1 MHLLTTLERF
11 FRRLRPLGGRGGE
24 RQARSGDRVLVA
36 FSGGPDS
43 TALLW
48 GLTRVAP
55 ALGLDLVAA
64 HLDHRLDAD
73 STRRAEAASRL
84 VAALAV
90 PLVGDRLAA
99 TPAGSAAGEGV
110 EAYARR
116 RRYAFLDRVAAER
129 RARFIA
135 TAHHAEDQAETVI
148 LRLLYGSG
156 LAGLAAIH
164 PHRGRVVRPLLDLP
178 RRALLEGVA
187 ASGLEP
193 VDDPTNADLEVPRNR
208 VRHVLLPRLAGRD
221 PRIVERLSALARA
234 AAAARQRVDEALEPL
249 LAPRPLKNARGATID
264 RRALEALPEPL
275 FAPALALLSRRAG
288 APHPPGEPARR
299 ELRRQLGRGDGPPR
313 IGCDCGD
320 GWRWEGDR
328 NRLRLL
334 HGKPSTG
341 RFAYT
346 LRVPGEVEIS
356 ELALK
361 VRLRRGRVA
370 RWMFRGRA
378 DRAGLASSLPTGTR
392 VVVRNRRPGDRI
404 QPLGAKE
411 PIRLKDL
418 LIARRIPRHR
428 RDRLP
433 LLVIDGALAWV
444 PGVTIDQRFRL
455 GDEPKTWIA
464 EIESWPAETDEASTE
479 RS

>member
-1 MHLLTTLERF
+1 MHLVTTLERF
-11 FRRLRPLGGRGGE
+11 FRQLDRPDRGPL
-24 RQARSGDRVLVA
+24 VVA

-48 GLTRVAP
+48 GLTRIAP
-55 ALGLDLVAA
+55 ALGLDLLAA

-73 STRRAEAASRL
+73 SPRRAAVAARL
-84 VAALAV
+84 AAALAV
-90 PLVGDRLAA
+90 PLVADRLEGE
-99 TPAGSAAGEGV
+99 PAPGSGEGV

-116 RRYAFLDRVAAER
+116 RRYAFLNRVAEER
-129 RARFIA
+129 RAHRIA

-156 LAGLAAIH
+156 LAGLAAIRR
-164 PHRGRVVRPLLDLP
+164 HRGRVVRPLLDLP

-193 VDDPTNADLEVPRNR
+193 VEDPTNADLDRPRNR
-208 VRHVLLPRLAGRD
+208 VRHLLLPRLAERD
-221 PRIVERLSALARA
+221 PRIVERLCALAQAAALAR
-234 AAAARQRVDEALEPL
+234 RRLDEVLVPL
-249 LAPRPLKNARGATID
+249 LAPRPLVSARGAAVD
-264 RRALEALPEPL
+264 RRALDRLPEPL
-275 FAPALALLSRRAG
+275 LTPALALLSRRAG

-299 ELRRQLGRGDGPPR
+299 ELRRQLGRRAGGGSRRDGRSDGPPPP

-328 NRLRLL
+328 ISLRLL
-334 HGKPSTG
+334 RREPKTG

-346 LRVPGEVEIS
+346 LRVPGELEIP

-361 VRLRRGRVA
+361 VRLRRGTVEP
-370 RWMFRGRA
+370 WMFCGRA

-404 QPLGAKE
+404 QPLGGKE
-411 PIRLKDL
+411 RVRLKDL
-418 LIARRIPRHR
+418 LIAHGVPRHR

-444 PGVTIDQRFRL
+444 PGVTIDHRFRL
-455 GDEPKTWIA
+455 GDETTTWIA
-464 EIESWPAETDEASTE
+464 EIE